1 MSRPTFRLARHSEEE
16 RLARFCAE
24 AFSADPSYF
33 KRRWRQDPAPGS
45 FSLVLEIADQLVG
58 HVHVFDRELELGPG
72 PARCA
77 GLANVA
83 VSSQDRG
90 KGYAR
95 LLLRECLERCA
106 EEGYKLSLLYT
117 HVPAVYEAIGFETV
131 PEREVL
137 LPAGDGAGWVSGAQR
152 GEDRELYARESGG
165 RPWTVHR
172 DSVYWTARLGWLPA
186 EGWQLLDREDADGY
200 CWVKAEGDGGLV
212 DEAVG
217 ECSRRLLVGAPA
229 PGSWRCRVPLGAVPE
244 LPEAP
249 EVEAVAMVRGLAPGV
264 TLDSF
269 SAPGAVG
276 WRTDAF

>member
-1 MSRPTFRLARHSEEE
+1 LSGPTFRLAHSEEEE

-33 KRRWRQDPAPGS
+33 ERRWRLDPAPDS

-58 HVHVFDRELELGPG
+58 HVHVFDRELELGSG

-83 VSSQDRG
+83 VSSRHRG

-95 LLLRECLERCA
+95 LLLTECLRRCT
-106 EEGYKLSLLYT
+106 EDGYKLSLLYT
-117 HVPAVYEAIGFETV
+117 HVPAVYQAVGFEQV
-131 PEREVL
+131 PEREVI
-137 LPAGDGAGWVSGAQR
+137 LPAGDGAGWVWGPER
-152 GEDRELYARESGG
+152 GEDRELYGREYGG

-172 DSVYWTARLGWLPA
+172 DAAYWTARLGWLPA
-186 EGWQLLDREDADGY
+186 EGWQLLGSQEADGY
-200 CWVKAEGDGGLV
+200 CWVKVEGDGGLV

-217 ECSRRLLVGAPA
+217 ECARRLRMGA
-229 PGSWRCRVPLGAVPE
+229 PGSGSWRWRVPLGASPE

-249 EVEAVAMVRGLAPGV
+249 EGEAVAMACGLAPGV

-269 SAPGAVG
+269 SAPGAIG

>member
-1 MSRPTFRLARHSEEE
+1 LRLAHSEEEE

-33 KRRWRQDPAPGS
+33 ERRWRLDPAPDS

-58 HVHVFDRELELGPG
+58 HVHVFDRELELGSG

-83 VSSQDRG
+83 VSSRHRG

-95 LLLRECLERCA
+95 LLLTECLRRCT
-106 EEGYKLSLLYT
+106 EDGYKLSLLYT
-117 HVPAVYEAIGFETV
+117 HVPAVYKAVGFEQV
-131 PEREVL
+131 MEREVI
-137 LPAGDGAGWVSGAQR
+137 LPAGDGAGWVWGPER
-152 GEDRELYARESGG
+152 GEDRELYGREYGG
-165 RPWTVHR
+165 RLWTVHR
-172 DSVYWTARLGWLPA
+172 DGH
-186 EGWQLLDREDADGY
+186 
-200 CWVKAEGDGGLV
+200 CWVKVEGDGGLV

-217 ECSRRLLVGAPA
+217 ECARRLRMGA
-229 PGSWRCRVPLGAVPE
+229 PGSGSWRWRVPLGASPE

-249 EVEAVAMVRGLAPGV
+249 EGEAVAMACGLAPGV
-264 TLDSF
+264 TVDSF
-269 SAPGAVG
+269 SAPGAIG